1 MAVSSIRL
9 GLGQKQKQ
17 IPKQLL
23 LETSKLLVLSSQELE
38 ETIEEALEVNPFLER
53 KEKENLSEVPSSNPA
68 FDESAGV
75 ARDYHGEAPLISWK
89 ETSRRLEEDR
99 EDFDPTETLSYPITL
114 LEHLNRQI
122 SLLPLEEEKK
132 NLARWIAGNLTEDGL
147 LDGSLEAI
155 SESYGEKELPFALWQ
170 EALSLVQGLDP
181 TGVAATTPLEVL
193 LLQLKKAPRDEKTP
207 LRELAGEI
215 LKECPT
221 LLLRGNKE
229 AIAAALSRSTAEIDA
244 ALDVLKTLD
253 PKPCS
258 RFADLR
264 DNGVIA
270 DFSIQKKGNSLS
282 LVFHE
287 ETISEISF
295 DEETFNLLK
304 ESSREIPKEMEQF
317 AHEAKLF
324 ISALERRKKTLSAVV
339 TALFSTQKEFFL
351 KGPNFLRPL
360 SMQELADAIGIS
372 KSTVSR
378 AVAGKFIET
387 PFGVYPLKF
396 FFSSTIAGEEGK
408 EDLAAT
414 SVRARIRQ
422 IVDSEDK
429 SSPLSDSA
437 IAKILEGEGVHVA
450 RRTIAKYRELEKI
463 APKSE
468 RIRLNS

>member
-1 MAVSSIRL
+1 M
-9 GLGQKQKQ
+9 
-17 IPKQLL
+17 
-23 LETSKLLVLSSQELE
+23 LVLSSQELE
-38 ETIEEALEVNPFLER
+38 EAIEGALEVNPFLER
-53 KEKENLSEVPSSNPA
+53 KEKENLSEAPSPSDPM

-75 ARDYHGEAPLISWK
+75 ARDYHGQSPLISWK

-114 LEHLNRQI
+114 LEYLNRQI
-122 SLLPLEEEKK
+122 SLLPVEEEKK
-132 NLARWIAGNLTEDGL
+132 TLARWIAGNLTEDGL
-147 LDGSLEAI
+147 LDGSLKAI
-155 SESYGEKELPFALWQ
+155 SESYGEELPFSLWQ

-181 TGVAATTPLEVL
+181 TGVAAANPLEVL
-193 LLQLKKAPRDEKTP
+193 FLQLKKKPRDEKTP
-207 LRELAGEI
+207 LRELASEI

-221 LLLRGNKE
+221 LLLKGNIE
-229 AIAAALSRSTAEIDA
+229 AIAAELSRSITEIDA
-244 ALDVLKTLD
+244 ALAVLKTLD

-270 DFSIQKKGNSLS
+270 DFSIQKKGSSLR
-282 LVFHE
+282 LAFHE
-287 ETISEISF
+287 ETISQISF

-304 ESSREIPKEMEQF
+304 ESSKEIPKEMEQF

-324 ISALERRKKTLSAVV
+324 INALERRKKTLSAVV

-351 KGPNFLRPL
+351 KGANFLRPL

-396 FFSSTIAGEEGK
+396 FFSSTITGEEGK

-437 IAKILEGEGVHVA
+437 IAKILEDEGVHVA
-450 RRTIAKYRELEKI
+450 RRTVAKYRELEKI

>member
-23 LETSKLLVLSSQELE
+23 LETSKLLVLSSEQLE
-38 ETIEEALEVNPFLER
+38 EAIEKALETNPFLER
-53 KEKENLSEVPSSNPA
+53 KEKDTAPDLPSPA
-68 FDESAGV
+68 TPFDEPVGV
-75 ARDYHGEAPLISWK
+75 AREFHGEAPLINWK
-89 ETSRRLEEDR
+89 ETSRRLEEDN
-99 EDFDPTETLSYPITL
+99 EDFDPTENLSYPITL

-122 SLLPLEEEKK
+122 SLLPISEEKRE
-132 NLARWIAGNLTEDGL
+132 LCRWIAGNLTEDGL

-155 SESYGEKELPFALWQ
+155 SESYEKELPFSIWE
-170 EALSLVQGLDP
+170 EALHLVQGLDP
-181 TGVAATTPLEVL
+181 TGVAASSPLEVL
-193 LLQLKKAPRDEKTP
+193 LLQIEKAPRDEKTAK
-207 LRELAGEI
+207 RELAAKI
-215 LKECPT
+215 LRECPE
-221 LLLRGNKE
+221 LLLKGKRE
-229 AIAAALSRSTAEIDA
+229 AIAVTLSADKTEVNEALSILK
-244 ALDVLKTLD
+244 ALD
-253 PKPCS
+253 PRPCA

-270 DFSIQKKGNSLS
+270 DFSVQKKGNSLT
-282 LVFHE
+282 LIFHD
-287 ETISEISF
+287 ETISQVSF
-295 DEETFNLLK
+295 DEETFSLLK
-304 ESSREIPKEMEQF
+304 EKPEEVTNEMEQF
-317 AHEAKLF
+317 ARDAKLF

-339 TALFSTQKEFFL
+339 SSLFSTQKDFFL
-351 KGPNFLRPL
+351 RGPSSLRPL

-396 FFSSTIAGEEGK
+396 FFSSSLSGEEGK
-408 EDLAAT
+408 EDLSAA
-414 SVRARIRQ
+414 SVRAHIRQ

-437 IAKILEGEGVHVA
+437 IAEMLEIEGIHIA
-450 RRTIAKYRELEKI
+450 RRTVAKYRELEGI